1 MAVWECELYES
12 TVLELSDFEIK
23 YSRTIMKKMKARKL
37 KGPTVMEDVRGRRK
51 DELFGFLA
59 DEVKIIGDIESP
71 VFPAKRSK
79 KIKKQS

>member
-1 MAVWECELYES
+1 
-12 TVLELSDFEIK
+12 
-23 YSRTIMKKMKARKL
+23 MKRRKL
-37 KGPTVMEDVRGRRK
+37 KTRSVMEDVRGRRK